1 MLVLGFPDFEPQ
13 ARALAAALNAPCEL
27 IDLHYFPDGESRLR
41 LPPGLPEQVVLCRS
55 LDHANDRLVEL
66 MIAAETARTLGATQ
80 LTLVAPYLCYMRQ
93 DKAFLPGEAVS
104 QQVIGGFLAGLFDE
118 LITVDPH
125 LHRVHN
131 LAEAVP
137 VKRAVALSAAQAMG
151 EFLERRAARP
161 LLVGPDE
168 ESEQWVKQVAAPAKL
183 DYVIAQKTRFGDRH
197 VEISLPGHD
206 YAGRDAVL
214 VDDVASSGRTLAQAA
229 RALYAAGARR
239 VDALVTHAI
248 FAGDALDTI
257 SAAGVKEVWSSDSV
271 THRSNA
277 FPLASL
283 LAASININNQ

>member
-13 ARALAAALNAPCEL
+13 ARALAAALNAPCES

-41 LPPGLPEQVVLCRS
+41 LPPGLPEHVVLCRS

-66 MIAAETARTLGATQ
+66 MIAAETARTLGATH

-93 DKAFLPGEAVS
+93 DKAFQPGEAVS
-104 QQVIGGFLAGLFDE
+104 QLVIGRFLAGLFDE

-137 VKRAVALSAAQAMG
+137 VKRSVALSAAQAMG

-197 VEISLPGHD
+197 VEISLPEHD
-206 YAGRDAVL
+206 YAGLDTVL
-214 VDDVASSGRTLAQAA
+214 VDDVASSGRTLAEAA

-248 FAGDALDTI
+248 FAGDALETI

-277 FPLASL
+277 FPLAPL

>member
-27 IDLHYFPDGESRLR
+27 VDVHYFPDGESRLR
-41 LPPGLPEQVVLCRS
+41 LPPELPDQVVVCRS

-66 MIAAETARTLGATQ
+66 MIAAESARTLGATH

-93 DKAFLPGEAVS
+93 DKAFQPGEAVS
-104 QQVIGGFLAGLFDE
+104 QQIIGRFLAGLFDE

-151 EFLERRAARP
+151 EFLHKRAGRP

-168 ESEQWVKQVAAPAKL
+168 ESEQWVKMAAAPAGL
-183 DYVIAQKTRFGDRH
+183 DYVVAQKIRHGDRH
-197 VEISLPGHD
+197 VEISLPAYN
-206 YAGRDAVL
+206 YAGLDAVL

-229 RALYAAGARR
+229 RALYEAGARR
-239 VDALVTHAI
+239 VDALVTYAI
-248 FAGDALDTI
+248 FADDALDTLRD
-257 SAAGVKEVWSSDSV
+257 AGVKQVWSSDSI
-271 THRSNA
+271 THPSNA
-277 FPLASL
+277 FALAPL
-283 LAASININNQ
+283 LAASIHTNN